1 MASVF
6 FELAAMQALA
16 ANYEETLVRLSP
28 DSLALLLSTEPL
40 TQPAFRW
47 RGAAGPVDDTEADTI
62 DALVGTCYAE
72 LMTPIIEGPTMPLGM
87 VFPFVTSAVPTGAL
101 ECDGA
106 TYLRTD
112 YPDLYAALDSAY
124 IVDADHFKVPDLL
137 GRTVIGVG
145 HGTGLST
152 YAMDASGGE
161 ESHILS
167 TAQLPNHSHAVTD
180 PGHTH
185 TLTDPGH
192 AHNITVR
199 GNGNPGIYNAGTN
212 QGIFVTGSTTTV
224 TTGVT
229 QASAT
234 TGILVGSTGSGA
246 GHENRQPYRA
256 LRYAIWA
263 S

>member
-1 MASVF
+1 MGSVF
-6 FELAAMQALA
+6 FEFAAMQALA

-28 DSLALLLSTEPL
+28 DSLALLLSTETL
-40 TQPAFRW
+40 TWPPWRW
-47 RGAAGPVDDTEADTI
+47 RGAAGPVDDTEADII

-87 VFPFVTSAVPTGAL
+87 IFPFATSAVPTGAL

-145 HGTGLST
+145 TGSGLST

-161 ESHILS
+161 EAHTLT
-167 TAQLPNHSHAVTD
+167 TAQLPAHNHAITDPGHGHSHND

-185 TLTDPGH
+185 TF
-192 AHNITVR
+192 NRR
-199 GNGNPGIYNAGTN
+199 GSGTSGVYQAGTN
-212 QGIFVTGSTTTV
+212 QGPSVSDTTNQSFTGITIT
-224 TTGVT
+224 
-229 QASAT
+229 AAT
-234 TGILVGSTGSGA
+234 TGISVGNTGSGA
-246 GHENRQPYRA
+246 SHENRQPYRA

-263 S
+263 T

>member
-1 MASVF
+1 MASF
-6 FELAAMQALA
+6 FDFAAMQALA

-47 RGAAGPVDDTEADTI
+47 RGAAGPVDGTEADII

-87 VFPFVTSAVPTGAL
+87 IFPFVTSAVPTGAL
-101 ECDGA
+101 ECDGT

-112 YPDLYAALDSAY
+112 YPDLYAALDSAF
-124 IVDADHFKVPDLL
+124 IVDTDHFKVPDLL

-161 ESHILS
+161 EAHILS

-180 PGHTH
+180 TGHTH
-185 TLTDPGH
+185 GVTDGGH
-192 AHNITVR
+192 THSYTFRAAASA
-199 GNGNPGIYNAGTN
+199 GALQSGTN
-212 QGIFVTGSTTTV
+212 SGNVGTGTTAPSP
-224 TTGVT
+224 TGVT
-229 QASAT
+229 VNSAT

-246 GHENRQPYRA
+246 SHENRQPYRA

>member
-6 FELAAMQALA
+6 FDLAAMQALA

-40 TQPAFRW
+40 TQPPFRW

-72 LMTPIIEGPTMPLGM
+72 LMTPVIEGPTMPLGM
-87 VFPFVTSAVPTGAL
+87 VFAFVTASVPTGAL

-112 YPDLYAALDSAY
+112 YPDLYAALDSAF

-145 HGTGLST
+145 SGSGLST
-152 YAMDASGGE
+152 YAMDDSGGE

-167 TAQLPNHSHAVTD
+167 TAQLPNHSHTVTDPGHAHGVTD

-185 TLTDPGH
+185 TYTFRAAASAGALQS
-192 AHNITVR
+192 
-199 GNGNPGIYNAGTN
+199 GTN
-212 QGIFVTGSTTTV
+212 SGNVGSGTTSRDA
-224 TTGVT
+224 TGVSVN
-229 QASAT
+229 SAT

-263 S
+263 T